1 MADAANRA
9 GVAEIT
15 MRKWVARGRVQSY
28 RTISGRRLIS
38 MDSLDALLEAH
49 RIPELTAEAREI
61 VTGIAGG

>member
-1 MADAANRA
+1 
-9 GVAEIT
+9 
-15 MRKWVARGRVQSY
+15 
-28 RTISGRRLIS
+28 